1 MIKLQK
7 VRKTAVDGVDQNSDS
22 ASDSNW
28 DMQGRLEELIS
39 GRDFLSAFVNSLLPS
54 HLRRELGVS
63 DIVQSV
69 LFIVFRQ
76 QSSFH
81 GDSEARFRAWIFQI
95 ARHKILDG
103 IRKFRSRDSVSM
115 CPPTDIQ
122 RFYSEVSYDETP
134 SARLSN
140 EEDARVLITALEK
153 LPTEVREIVILH
165 YSEGL
170 PFEEIGMRLKLS
182 QTTCRRRW
190 LEGCEVL
197 RHQLVGLLP

>member
-28 DMQGRLEELIS
+28 DMQGRLTELIS

-122 RFYSEVSYDETP
+122 QFYSEVSYDETP
-134 SARLSN
+134 SVRLSN